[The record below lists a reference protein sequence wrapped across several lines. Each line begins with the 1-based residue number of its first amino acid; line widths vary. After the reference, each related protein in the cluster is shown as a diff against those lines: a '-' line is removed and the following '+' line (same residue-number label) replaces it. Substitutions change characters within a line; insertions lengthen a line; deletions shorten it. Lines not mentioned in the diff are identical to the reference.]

1 MNFSLN
7 LNSKLV
13 FMKTFLISIFYL
25 LTSLSSFGQ
34 NQQPKMIVILPN
46 TTYSYY
52 QNTNCVGLPVSCPRQ
67 FNDAGLQAIFTTYSI
82 TVPEVGYYDC
92 STPSQYYK
100 AVELYGIS
108 SSTYPAFTQDLEN
121 YNQGVIAVD
130 YLPGNPNQVYYTL
143 VDNSV
148 GSFQNITNGIV
159 TTNNAALNQI
169 FIDFNVFN
177 ITEINQQKLISC
189 NCNGVQLANTLNNLT
204 NVTQSSFTSCGTVYL
219 NNESFSYSKTVVY
232 PNPFSTILNIETSE
246 NVYVYNIYDS
256 LGKKIIET
264 SVKDD
269 LITKLTQV
277 NSGIY
282 FLNLLFED
290 GKIENTRI
298 IKN

>member
-1 MNFSLN
+1 
-7 LNSKLV
+7 
-13 FMKTFLISIFYL
+13 MKTFIISIFSL
-25 LTSLSSFGQ
+25 LSSLLSFGQ
-34 NQQPKMIVILPN
+34 NQQPKMIIILPN

-52 QNTNCVGLPVSCPRQ
+52 QNTNCIGLPGSCPRQ
-67 FNDAGLQAIFTTYSI
+67 FNDVGLQTIFTTYSI
-82 TVPEVGYYDC
+82 TVPEVGYYGC
-92 STPSQYYK
+92 STQNQNYN

-108 SSTYPAFTQDLEN
+108 SSTNPAFTQDLEN

-130 YLPGNPNQVYYTL
+130 YLPGIPNQVYYTL
-143 VDNSV
+143 INNSV

-177 ITEINQQKLISC
+177 ITEVNQQKLISC

-204 NVTQSSFTSCGTVYL
+204 NVTQSSFTNCGVAYL
-219 NNESFSYSKTVVY
+219 NNESFSKSRSVIY

-246 NVYVYNIYDS
+246 NVTVFNVYDS

-269 LITKLTQV
+269 LKTKLTQV

-282 FLNLLFED
+282 FLNLLFDD
-290 GKIENTRI
+290 GKIENRKI

>member
-1 MNFSLN
+1 MNFLLN
-7 LNSKLV
+7 LSFKFI
-13 FMKTFLISIFYL
+13 FMKTVIISIFYL
-25 LTSLSSFGQ
+25 LSSLPLFGQ
-34 NQQPKMIVILPN
+34 NQPPKMIVILPN

-52 QNTNCVGLPVSCPRQ
+52 PNTNCVGLPVSCPRQ
-67 FNDAGLQAIFTTYSI
+67 FNDVGLQAIFTAYFI
-82 TVPEVGYYDC
+82 TVPEVGSYGC
-92 STPSQYYK
+92 SIPGQNYR
-100 AVELYGIS
+100 AVELNGIS
-108 SSTYPAFTQDLEN
+108 SSTNPAFTQDLEN

-143 VDNSV
+143 VNNSV

-177 ITEINQQKLISC
+177 ITEFNQQKLISC

-204 NVTQSSFTSCGTVYL
+204 NVTQSSFTNCGIVYL
-219 NNESFSYSKTVVY
+219 NNESFSKSKTVIY

-246 NVYVYNIYDS
+246 NVNVYNVYDS

-269 LITKLTQV
+269 LKTKLTQV

-282 FLNLLFED
+282 FLNVLFED
-290 GKIENTRI
+290 GKIENTKI
-298 IKN
+298 IKY

>member
-1 MNFSLN
+1 MNFLLN
-7 LNSKLV
+7 LSFKFI
-13 FMKTFLISIFYL
+13 FMKTVIISIFYL
-25 LTSLSSFGQ
+25 LSSLPSFGQ
-34 NQQPKMIVILPN
+34 NQPPKMIVILPN

-52 QNTNCVGLPVSCPRQ
+52 PNTNCVGLPVSCPRQ
-67 FNDAGLQAIFTTYSI
+67 FNDVGLQAIFTAYFI
-82 TVPEVGYYDC
+82 TVPEVGSYGC
-92 STPSQYYK
+92 SIPGQNYR
-100 AVELYGIS
+100 AVELNGIS
-108 SSTYPAFTQDLEN
+108 SSTNPAFTQDLEN

-143 VDNSV
+143 VNNSV

-177 ITEINQQKLISC
+177 ITEFNQQKLISC

-204 NVTQSSFTSCGTVYL
+204 NVTQSSFTNCGIVYL
-219 NNESFSYSKTVVY
+219 NNESFSKSKTVIY

-246 NVYVYNIYDS
+246 NVNVYNVYDS

-269 LITKLTQV
+269 LKTKLTQV

-282 FLNLLFED
+282 FLNVLFED
-290 GKIENTRI
+290 GKIENTKI
-298 IKN
+298 IKY

>member
-1 MNFSLN
+1 MNFLLYLSF
-7 LNSKLV
+7 KII
-13 FMKTFLISIFYL
+13 FMKPFIISIFYL
-25 LTSLSSFGQ
+25 LSSLSLFGQ

-52 QNTNCVGLPVSCPRQ
+52 ENTNLRQ
-67 FNDAGLQAIFTTYSI
+67 FNDVGLQAIFTTYSI
-82 TVPEVGYYDC
+82 TVPEVGYYGC
-92 STPSQYYK
+92 STQGQNYN

-108 SSTYPAFTQDLEN
+108 SSTNPAFTQDLEN

-130 YLPGNPNQVYYTL
+130 YLPGIPNQVYYTL
-143 VDNSV
+143 LNNSI

-169 FIDFNVFN
+169 FIDYNVFN
-177 ITEINQQKLISC
+177 ITEFNLQKLISC

-204 NVTQSSFTSCGTVYL
+204 NVTQSSFTSCGVAYL
-219 NNESFSYSKTVVY
+219 NNESFSKSKTVIY

-246 NVYVYNIYDS
+246 NVNIYNVYDS
-256 LGKKIIET
+256 LGEKIIET

-269 LITKLTQV
+269 LKTKLTQV

-282 FLNLLFED
+282 FLNLLFVD
-290 GKIENTRI
+290 GKIENTKI

>member
-1 MNFSLN
+1 
-7 LNSKLV
+7 
-13 FMKTFLISIFYL
+13 MKAFLISILYL
-25 LTSLSSFGQ
+25 FFSLSLFGQ
-34 NQQPKMIVILPN
+34 NQAPKMIVILPN

-52 QNTNCVGLPVSCPRQ
+52 ENTNCVGMPEYCPRQ
-67 FNDAGLQAIFTTYSI
+67 FNDSGLQAIFTTYSI

-92 STPSQYYK
+92 STQNQNYN

-108 SSTYPAFTQDLEN
+108 SSTYPAFTQDLQN
-121 YNQGVIAVD
+121 YTQGVIAVD
-130 YLPGNPNQVYYTL
+130 YLSGTPNQVYYTL
-143 VDNSV
+143 INNSV

-169 FIDFNVFN
+169 FIDYNVFD
-177 ITEINQQKLISC
+177 ITEINQQNLISC

-204 NVTQSSFTSCGTVYL
+204 NVTQSSFASCGIVYL
-219 NNESFSYSKTVVY
+219 NNESFSKSKTVIY

-246 NVYVYNIYDS
+246 NVNLYNVYDN

-264 SVKDD
+264 SIKDD
-269 LITKLTQV
+269 LISKLSQV

-290 GKIENTRI
+290 GTIGNTKI